1 MIRFNVADLGGS
13 DCGILGFG
21 NSLIGGVGAPVGFS
35 ANCGFVRA
43 FGCSSRR
50 GVCWNSFFENRF
62 ANLFVSDAMRSKFAL
77 GLGGAGS
84 IGLFSKRDGTL
95 SDGDPGST
103 SSHTEQRPET
113 DGIAALST
121 ILYFRMEILLYIC
134 LSFLFL
140 SVILPEFLFL
150 CCFVRRFLSLYCFD
164 LDASLCSV
172 SFQDNFLGFKTLDSI
187 LFKSRT
193 HLIGS

>member
-1 MIRFNVADLGGS
+1 M
-13 DCGILGFG
+13 
-21 NSLIGGVGAPVGFS
+21 
-35 ANCGFVRA
+35 
-43 FGCSSRR
+43 
-50 GVCWNSFFENRF
+50 
-62 ANLFVSDAMRSKFAL
+62 
-77 GLGGAGS
+77 
-84 IGLFSKRDGTL
+84 

-150 CCFVRRFLSLYCFD
+150 
-164 LDASLCSV
+164 SV
-172 SFQDNFLGFKTLDSI
+172 LLRATVPQLV
-187 LFKSRT
+187 LF
-193 HLIGS
+193 